1 MTALMQYLL
10 ACNIL
15 DIVTG
20 FIKAYDQKNVSS
32 KKMKHGAFSKVSIW
46 CVVLV
51 TVILSNYFDTD
62 FTGYILGYYLIME
75 VVSILEN
82 VSFFIPVPDKIKNI
96 LNDDQVNKPIEK
108 PTKEETVIVKEETVG
123 TVDPEIL
130 KFIEEEEK
138 KKDE

>member
-1 MTALMQYLL
+1 MTIFMQYLV

-32 KKMKHGAFSKVSIW
+32 KKMKHGALAKVSIW
-46 CVVLV
+46 CVVV
-51 TVILSNYFDTD
+51 VSIILSAYLGTD
-62 FTGYILGYYLIME
+62 MTTYIVGYYLIME
-75 VVSILEN
+75 IVSILEN
-82 VSFFIPVPDKIKNI
+82 ASVFVPVPDKLKNM
-96 LNDDQVNKPIEK
+96 LDNDQIDK
-108 PTKEETVIVKEETVG
+108 KEDVKEETVK

-130 KFIEEEEK
+130 KMIKEK

>member
-1 MTALMQYLL
+1 MTIFMQYLV

-32 KKMKHGAFSKVSIW
+32 KKMKHGALAKVSIW
-46 CVVLV
+46 CVVV
-51 TVILSNYFDTD
+51 VSIILSAYLGTD
-62 FTGYILGYYLIME
+62 LTSYIVGYYLIME
-75 VVSILEN
+75 IVSILEN
-82 VSFFIPVPDKIKNI
+82 ASAFIPVPDKLKNM
-96 LNDDQVNKPIEK
+96 LDNDQVEK
-108 PTKEETVIVKEETVG
+108 KDDFKEETVK

-130 KFIEEEEK
+130 KMIKEK

>member
-20 FIKAYDQKNVSS
+20 FIKAYDQKDISS
-32 KKMKHGAFSKVSIW
+32 KKMKHGAFSKVSMW

-108 PTKEETVIVKEETVG
+108 PTKEETVT

-130 KFIEEEEK
+130 KYIKEK
-138 KKDE
+138 EKKDE

>member
-1 MTALMQYLL
+1 MSALMQYLL

-32 KKMKHGAFSKVSIW
+32 KKMKHGAFSKVSMW

-51 TVILSNYFDTD
+51 TMILSNYFDTD

-96 LNDDQVNKPIEK
+96 LNDDQVKKTN
-108 PTKEETVIVKEETVG
+108 KEETVTTVEETV
-123 TVDPEIL
+123 TPVDPEIL
-130 KFIEEEEK
+130 KYIEEEK

>member
-32 KKMKHGAFSKVSIW
+32 KKMKHGAFSKVSMW

-96 LNDDQVNKPIEK
+96 LNDDQVEK
-108 PTKEETVIVKEETVG
+108 TNKEETVTTVEETVT

-130 KFIEEEEK
+130 NYIKEKEK
-138 KKDE
+138 KK

>member
-1 MTALMQYLL
+1 MSTLMQYLL

-32 KKMKHGAFSKVSIW
+32 KKMKHGAFSKVSMW

-51 TVILSNYFDTD
+51 TLILSNYFDTD

-75 VVSILEN
+75 VISILEN
-82 VSFFIPVPDKIKNI
+82 VSFFIPVPDKIKSI
-96 LNDDQVNKPIEK
+96 LNNEQIEK
-108 PTKEETVIVKEETVG
+108 NNKNETVTTIEETVT
-123 TVDPEIL
+123 TVDPEIVNYI
-130 KFIEEEEK
+130 KEK
-138 KKDE
+138 EKKDE

>member
-1 MTALMQYLL
+1 MTIFMQYLV

-32 KKMKHGAFSKVSIW
+32 KKMKHGALAKVSIW
-46 CVVLV
+46 CVVV
-51 TVILSNYFDTD
+51 VSIILSSYLGTD
-62 FTGYILGYYLIME
+62 LTTYIVGYYLIME
-75 VVSILEN
+75 IVSILEN
-82 VSFFIPVPDKIKNI
+82 ASAFVPVPDKLKNM
-96 LNDDQVNKPIEK
+96 LNDDQVDKKKDIN
-108 PTKEETVIVKEETVG
+108 EETVK

-130 KFIEEEEK
+130 KMIKEK